1 MNVVLGP
8 ADVVTAYG
16 WGLDALWSGLMS
28 GGTAIAPVT
37 WLAERGFPTHLAA
50 EVPGLTPAAGESR
63 VWAML
68 RRLLAPLAGTLEEQT
83 PVILATT
90 VGEIECVEQSVLQ
103 GRAELA
109 AGASPAVLLARIKD
123 LLGLRGPGFVVSA
136 ACASSAAALT
146 QAGALVRRGA
156 ARRVLV
162 VTGDAVSELVYS
174 GFTSLLSLAER
185 PAAPFDADRAGLT
198 LGDAAAWA
206 LVSAGEDAPDAAAA
220 IVGWGNTSD
229 AFHMTAPDAQGRG
242 LVRAIHKAC
251 AMAGR
256 DPGEIRMIAAH
267 GTATV
272 FSDAMEMAAFRASL
286 PAPVPAFSV
295 KGGVGH
301 NLGAAGLVQIL
312 VAARALAE
320 GVVPPTVGLRL
331 PDEAAEGWACGQA
344 VRLAAGGAGE
354 AGRLA
359 LSTNSGF
366 GGVNTA
372 ILLEG
377 RA

>member
-1 MNVVLGP
+1 MKVALGP

-16 WGLDALWSGLMS
+16 WGLEALWSGLMS
-28 GGTAIAPVT
+28 GGTAIAPVG
-37 WLAERGFPTHLAA
+37 WLTERGFPTHIAA
-50 EVPGLTPAAGESR
+50 EVPGLKPAAGESR

-68 RRLLAPLAGTLEEQT
+68 RQLLAPLAGTLDERM

-90 VGEIECVEQSVLQ
+90 VGEIECVERAVLE

-109 AGASPAVLLARIKD
+109 AGASPMELLARIKN
-123 LLGLRGPGFVVSA
+123 LLGLRGRGVVVSA

-146 QAGALVRRGA
+146 QAAAMVRRGE

-162 VTGDAVSELVYS
+162 VTCDAVSEFVYS

-198 LGDAAAWA
+198 LGEAAAWT
-206 LVSAGEDAPDAAAA
+206 LVSTEEEETEATAVIA
-220 IVGWGNTSD
+220 GWGNTSD
-229 AFHMTAPDAQGRG
+229 AFHMTAPDAEGRG
-242 LVRAIHKAC
+242 LARAIAKAC
-251 AMAGR
+251 AMSGR
-256 DPGEIRMIAAH
+256 GAGEIDLIAAH

-286 PAPVPAFSV
+286 PRPVPMFSV

-301 NLGAAGLVQIL
+301 TLGAAGLVQIL
-312 VAARALAE
+312 VAVRALAE

-331 PDEAAEGWACGQA
+331 AEDAAEGWVRGQA
-344 VRLAAGGAGE
+344 VRLAAAGGR
-354 AGRLA
+354 RLA